1 MSIQTPTLLK
11 GGPVAAD
18 IREGVAA
25 DVAAFRAEYGYT
37 PELAIVVVGADA
49 PSMVYLKKI
58 LDGCEK
64 VGIGGR
70 LVELEGSC
78 SPDELTRTMEGLDT
92 DPQVAGIIVQQ
103 PLPDCIPLRV
113 VIDAM
118 DPRKDI
124 DGIHPLNAGLL
135 ALGYEGYLPAT
146 AHASVELLKRSGIE
160 LQGKHA
166 VVVGRSNVIGKPV
179 AQLLLRE
186 HATVTTCHSRT
197 HDLAEVLREA
207 DIVVVAIGR
216 PRFVTGDMLR
226 PGAVVVDV
234 GINVTEDG
242 LVGDVDFESAAQ
254 VASAITPVPGG
265 VGPLTNAILLTH
277 LMRAARDQAAHLVP
291 PGRRRSASAN
301 PAPRPDARPIDP
313 APGTR
318 RGGSFDAQSV
328 RPRHRPLGDPA
339 AHRRHRRRARPAT
352 RRDRALRRHQGQG
365 HARGP
370 SSASSARTRAA
381 STWS

>member
-1 MSIQTPTLLK
+1 MTTQPPQLLK
-11 GGPVAAD
+11 GGPLAAE
-18 IREGVAA
+18 IRETVTTE
-25 DVAAFRAEYGYT
+25 VAAFKEEHDYT
-37 PELAIVVVGADA
+37 PVLAIVVVGADA
-49 PSMVYLKKI
+49 PSMVYLQKI

-64 VGIGGR
+64 VGLGGR
-70 LVELEGSC
+70 LVELAGEC
-78 SPDELTRTMEGLDT
+78 SPDEVREAIEALNA
-92 DPQVAGIIVQQ
+92 DPAVAGIIVQQ

-113 VIDAM
+113 VIDAI

-160 LQGKHA
+160 LKGKDA

-197 HDLAEVLREA
+197 QGLAEVVREA

-216 PRFVTGDMLR
+216 AAFVTGDMLK

-234 GINVTEDG
+234 GINVTDAG
-242 LVGDVDFESAAQ
+242 LTGDVDFDSAVD
-254 VASAITPVPGG
+254 VAGAITPVPGG

-291 PGRRRSASAN
+291 TG
-301 PAPRPDARPIDP
+301 AP
-313 APGTR
+313 
-318 RGGSFDAQSV
+318 SLHLS
-328 RPRHRPLGDPA
+328 
-339 AHRRHRRRARPAT
+339 
-352 RRDRALRRHQGQG
+352 
-365 HARGP
+365 
-370 SSASSARTRAA
+370 
-381 STWS
+381 

>member
-1 MSIQTPTLLK
+1 MSIQTPQLLK
-11 GGPVAAD
+11 GGPLAAD
-18 IREGVAA
+18 IREDVAA
-25 DVAAFRAEYGYT
+25 DVIAFKAEHGFT

-49 PSMVYLKKI
+49 PSMVYLRKI

-64 VGIGGR
+64 VGLGGR
-70 LVELEGSC
+70 LVERDGEC
-78 SPDELTRTMEGLDT
+78 SPDEVRQTIEGLNA

-113 VIDAM
+113 VIDAI

-146 AHASVELLKRSGIE
+146 AHASVELLKRSGVE
-160 LQGKHA
+160 LKGRRA

-197 HDLAEVLREA
+197 QDLAEVVREA

-216 PRFVTGDMLR
+216 AAFVTGDMLKK
-226 PGAVVVDV
+226 GAVVVDV
-234 GINVTEDG
+234 GINVTDAG
-242 LVGDVDFESAAQ
+242 LIGDVDFESAVD

-291 PGRRRSASAN
+291 TG
-301 PAPRPDARPIDP
+301 AP
-313 APGTR
+313 
-318 RGGSFDAQSV
+318 SLHLS
-328 RPRHRPLGDPA
+328 
-339 AHRRHRRRARPAT
+339 
-352 RRDRALRRHQGQG
+352 
-365 HARGP
+365 
-370 SSASSARTRAA
+370 
-381 STWS
+381 